1 MNLCALFATHEKGLI
16 MAYEPRDSRK
26 LYNDS
31 RDPVD
36 LVDSRDSIDSADS
49 INHEVRDISNTE
61 KETTITTTTKNES
74 PWTSGM
80 SGILIAILAAMMVFA
95 AYALYANGKN
105 APIFSSATAT
115 SAITS
120 SKDAIA
126 EVPQAIKD
134 STTKG
139 DQDTTRPNKDGTTNQ
154 LDQKPAN

>member
-1 MNLCALFATHEKGLI
+1 

-31 RDPVD
+31 RDSIDPVGSRD
-36 LVDSRDSIDSADS
+36 LVDSADLV
-49 INHEVRDISNTE
+49 NHHEVRDTSNTE
-61 KETTITTTTKNES
+61 KETTITTTTKPKS
-74 PWTSGM
+74 TGM
-80 SGILIAILAAMMVFA
+80 SSVLIAILAAMMVFA

-126 EVPQAIKD
+126 EVPRAIKD